1 MSNVVKIQ
9 REKVIDLFSDVDG
22 WDMETLISYVQDNLK
37 DFYSGWTNEEL
48 LNELNQRGDLEPG
61 KYNPLD
67 IEEDYDLIHIAP
79 SIEKKVISQ
88 KKLEKIERDFIQ
100 QIRYDLS
107 TGDHTAISEMLRLL
121 LNDENSSK
129 IVLAYLPE

>member
-107 TGDHTAISEMLRLL
+107 IGDHTAISEMLRLL